1 VRIREFSAIVL
12 LASTPLLSG
21 CAAALIAP
29 AVAGAAVIGNRDG
42 SEPPPAGDPAPAT
55 PVLSPAPLAWDL
67 PLSSTVAPQ
76 WQPLVDYTLQ
86 RAGQLGGADPV
97 PSALLVPF
105 RSPEWPARR
114 HCQTDT
120 PAVMIDLDDGT
131 DPFPGAAATQPAS
144 GLTEALALLR
154 EAGVVVLW
162 VSQASANR
170 VIEIGDALRASG
182 LDPTGRDPLLLV
194 RHADERKQV
203 VRADADQSVC
213 VLAIA
218 GDRRGDFDELFDF
231 LRRPDAEVGLDH
243 MFGNGWFLTPPP
255 LRVPERD

>member
-1 VRIREFSAIVL
+1 VRIREFSVIVL
-12 LASTPLLSG
+12 LAFAPLLSG

-42 SEPPPAGDPAPAT
+42 SPPPAVGDPAPAP
-55 PVLSPAPLAWDL
+55 PVASPAPPAWDFPAL
-67 PLSSTVAPQ
+67 GSVSSE

-86 RAGQLGGADPV
+86 WAGKFGGADPV

-105 RSPEWPARR
+105 RSAEWPARR
-114 HCQTDT
+114 HCIKNT
-120 PAVMIDLDDGT
+120 PAVMIDLDEGLT
-131 DPFPGAAATQPAS
+131 PFPGAAATQPAP
-144 GLTEALALLR
+144 GLAEALAHLR

-218 GDRRGDFDELFDF
+218 GDRRGDFDELYDF

-255 LRVPERD
+255 LRVAARN